1 MGHAIF
7 KRTQRRLRIFTF
19 LVMTFLLFFSGV
31 FYPLSEILH
40 MPFVGFTNHF
50 NFGDPVL
57 YADYDADNLEHA
69 GYIFLFL
76 SIFCDSSRCPLVRMP
91 G

>member
-7 KRTQRRLRIFTF
+7 KRTQRRLRIFTS
-19 LVMTFLLFFSGV
+19 LVMTFLLFITGV
-31 FYPLSEILH
+31 FNPFSEILQ
-40 MPFVGFTNHF
+40 MPFIGFTNHF

-57 YADYDADNLEHA
+57 YADYDSDNLQHA

>member
-7 KRTQRRLRIFTF
+7 KRTQRRLRIFTS

-31 FYPLSEILH
+31 FYPMSEILQ
-40 MPFVGFTNHF
+40 MPFTGFMNHF

-57 YADYDADNLEHA
+57 YADYD
-69 GYIFLFL
+69 
-76 SIFCDSSRCPLVRMP
+76 
-91 G
+91 